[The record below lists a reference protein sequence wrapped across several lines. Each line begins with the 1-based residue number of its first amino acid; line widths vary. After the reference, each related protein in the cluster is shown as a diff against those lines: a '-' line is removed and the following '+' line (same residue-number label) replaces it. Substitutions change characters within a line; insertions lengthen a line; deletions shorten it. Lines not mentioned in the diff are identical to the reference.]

1 MITAL
6 RNSPESVLSFALLA
20 AVALLAALAG
30 TGSFQGEI
38 QGAVV
43 ATLGGALATGLGAY
57 TIFFVRRT
65 SSLVQDVL
73 LGVGAGIM
81 LAAAIFSLLLPSLEK
96 AALLV
101 GRGWPS
107 VSMVGIGLL
116 LGGLFLWSLDRV
128 VPHKHVVTG
137 YEGPTHVQ
145 QHIRR
150 IWLFVVAVTL
160 HNIPE
165 GLAVGV
171 SYGAG
176 DLSRAAALGLGI
188 GFQDA
193 PEGLVVALALSGIG
207 FPAWRA
213 ALVGAA
219 SGAVEPLAGLAG
231 VLLVGLSAAVLP
243 FALALCAGAMI
254 FVISHEIIPE
264 SHRQGHETPATFGLL
279 AGFVAMMFLDVALA

>member
-6 RNSPESVLSFALLA
+6 RNSPESVLSLVLLA
-20 AVALLAALAG
+20 AVAILATLVGAG
-30 TGSFQGEI
+30 RFHGEI

-43 ATLGGALATGLGAY
+43 ATLGGALATGIGAY
-57 TIFFVRRT
+57 AIFFVRRT

-81 LAAAIFSLLLPSLEK
+81 LAASIFSLLLPALEK
-96 AALLV
+96 AAPLV
-101 GRGWPS
+101 GRGWPA
-107 VSMVGIGLL
+107 VTMVGAGFL
-116 LGGLFLWSLDRV
+116 LGGIFLWAMDRV
-128 VPHKHVVTG
+128 VPHAHVVTG
-137 YEGPTHVQ
+137 YEGPNPQ
-145 QHIRR
+145 QQRIRR

-176 DLSRAAALGLGI
+176 DLGRAAALGLGI

-193 PEGLVVALALSGIG
+193 PEGLVVALALSWIG

-231 VLLVGLSAAVLP
+231 VILVGLSAAALP

>member
-1 MITAL
+1 MVATI
-6 RNSPESVLSFALLA
+6 RNNPESVLSAALLA
-20 AVALLAALAG
+20 AVAVLVGMVGAG
-30 TGSFQGEI
+30 VFVGEI
-38 QGAVV
+38 RGAVV

-57 TIFFVRRT
+57 AIFFVRRT
-65 SSLVQDVL
+65 SALLQDTL
-73 LGVGAGIM
+73 LGTGAGIM
-81 LAAAIFSLLLPSLEK
+81 LAASIFSLLLPSLEK
-96 AALLV
+96 STALV
-101 GRGWPS
+101 GPGWPA
-107 VSMVGIGLL
+107 VSLVGAGLL
-116 LGGLFLWSLDRV
+116 FGGLFLWGLDRA
-128 VPHKHVVTG
+128 VPHAHVVTG
-137 YEGPTHVQ
+137 YEGPNHHQ
-145 QHIRR
+145 MRIRR

-176 DLSRAAALGLGI
+176 DLGKAAALGIGI

-193 PEGLVVALALSGIG
+193 PEGLVVALALTGIG
-207 FPAWRA
+207 VPAWRS

-219 SGAVEPLAGLAG
+219 SGAVEPLAGLIGA
-231 VLLVGLSAAVLP
+231 VLVGFSAAALP
-243 FALALCAGAMI
+243 VALAVCAGAML